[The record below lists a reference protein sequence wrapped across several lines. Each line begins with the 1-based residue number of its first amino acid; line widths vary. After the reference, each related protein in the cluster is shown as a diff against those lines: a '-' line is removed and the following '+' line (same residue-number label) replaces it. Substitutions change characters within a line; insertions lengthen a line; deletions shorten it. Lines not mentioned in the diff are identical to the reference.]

1 MSHSPAPIFLPLLE
15 ESQPDQDDL
24 ENDDEELVD
33 GDLESGGDGGN
44 DDLIHCFFKSR
55 TDIRD
60 PRREAGLRLQKN
72 RRTSW
77 RIAETVGAGELGDGE
92 SEVEPFPASI
102 TSSGG
107 VEREGIVGEILAIA
121 RGLPQNTTLGE
132 VMDPYSG
139 RVGEK
144 ECLEVLGVMGDEGWG
159 FHCLYLLEWMGLQEP
174 SLVTPRAYSIVFP
187 VLGKTRMGEQLMI
200 LVKNL
205 PAGIQFRDL
214 RVYNAAISGLS
225 SCGR

>member
-1 MSHSPAPIFLPLLE
+1 MALKLLLPSPAPVLPQATRLRRRRPFAATITTFFSLPNSSGSSISMSQSPAPIFLPLLE

-24 ENDDEELVD
+24 EDDDEELVD
-33 GDLESGGDGGN
+33 GDVESDGDG
-44 DDLIHCFFKSR
+44 DDDDPILRFFKSR

-159 FHCLYLLEWMGLQEP
+159 FHCLYLLEWMGCR
-174 SLVTPRAYSIVFP
+174 SRHW
-187 VLGKTRMGEQLMI
+187 
-200 LVKNL
+200 
-205 PAGIQFRDL
+205 
-214 RVYNAAISGLS
+214 
-225 SCGR
+225 